1 MSVFEKKNNAG
12 VPAVCA
18 ITLDYEND
26 FQYHIVDTSLIQ
38 KTFMGELH
46 MSSFKKRLALASA
59 LLACTALAAA
69 CGTSSQSQATPPAQS
84 STTAPGSP
92 AGAPETVKPAE
103 PRVVKD
109 TLGNEVKIPA
119 SPKRILGSYLEDP
132 LLVLGEKPVAQ
143 WSVKAGTQ
151 MYLEKELAGVPIIPS
166 TLPPETVLGF
176 NPDLMLIFSEGTVAN
191 GLYDQY
197 AKIAPT
203 YVLGT
208 EVTNDWRK
216 TLRTIADLLNKKDVA
231 EKALKDY
238 DAKVKSLQ
246 EKIKPVIGDKKAAI
260 LWITNK
266 TFYVVNGQVASG
278 AVLYGDL
285 GLKAP
290 NILAVLP
297 DANANW
303 VSISLEK
310 LAELDADYIFLVNS
324 DKGQPG
330 NLEEPLWKNIP
341 AVKNNR
347 VYEFDRSSSWLY
359 NGLIASSKV
368 LDDVERSLLK

>member
-1 MSVFEKKNNAG
+1 
-12 VPAVCA
+12 
-18 ITLDYEND
+18 
-26 FQYHIVDTSLIQ
+26 
-38 KTFMGELH
+38 

-69 CGTSSQSQATPPAQS
+69 CGSSSQSQATPPPQS
-84 STTAPGSP
+84 STPAPGSSVP
-92 AGAPETVKPAE
+92 APETVKPAE
-103 PRVVKD
+103 PRIVKD

-143 WSVKAGTQ
+143 WSVQAGPQ
-151 MYLEKELAGVPIIPS
+151 MYLEKELAGVPTIPS

-197 AKIAPT
+197 SKIAPT

-246 EKIKPVIGDKKAAI
+246 EKINPVIGDKKAAI

-290 NILAVLP
+290 NILDVLP
-297 DANANW
+297 EAKANW

>member
-1 MSVFEKKNNAG
+1 MNRIS
-12 VPAVCA
+12 
-18 ITLDYEND
+18 
-26 FQYHIVDTSLIQ
+26 
-38 KTFMGELH
+38 
-46 MSSFKKRLALASA
+46 KRLALTAA
-59 LLACTALAAA
+59 LLACAAMASA
-69 CGTSSQSQATPPAQS
+69 CGGSGNRSSAGTPTPASTPGANAPSTS
-84 STTAPGSP
+84 
-92 AGAPETVKPAE
+92 KPAE
-103 PRVVKD
+103 AKKVKD
-109 TLGNEVKIPA
+109 TLGNEVTIPA
-119 SPKRILGSYLEDP
+119 SPKRILATYLEDP

-143 WSVKAGTQ
+143 WSIQNGSTQ
-151 MYLEKELAGVPIIPS
+151 AYLKNELAGVPLIPS
-166 TLPPETVLGF
+166 SLPPETVLGY

-191 GLYDQY
+191 GLYEQY
-197 AKIAPT
+197 AKISPT

-216 TLRTIADLLNKKDVA
+216 TLRTIADLLNKTDTA

-238 DAKVKSLQ
+238 DAKVKTVRD
-246 EKIKPVIGDKKAAI
+246 KIKPVIGDKSAAI
-260 LWITNK
+260 LWVTNK
-266 TFYVVNGQVASG
+266 SFYVVNGQVASG

-285 GLKAP
+285 RLKAP

-297 DANANW
+297 DAKANW

-324 DKGQPG
+324 DKGQAG
-330 NLEEPLWKNIP
+330 YLEEPVWKNIP

-347 VYEFDRSSSWLY
+347 LYEFDSSSSWLY